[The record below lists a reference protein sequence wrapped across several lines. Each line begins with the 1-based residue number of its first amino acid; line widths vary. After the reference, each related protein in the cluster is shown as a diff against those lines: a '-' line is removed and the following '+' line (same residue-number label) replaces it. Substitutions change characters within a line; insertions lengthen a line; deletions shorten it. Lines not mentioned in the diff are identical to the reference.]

1 MAGILPVPGL
11 LRRVTAVDVVDG
23 TSRTTIPV
31 WSRGIGATTARRSGG
46 HHAYE
51 VGDGI
56 R

>member
-11 LRRVTAVDVVDG
+11 LRRAVDVVDG
-23 TSRTTIPV
+23 TSLTTIPV
-31 WSRGIGATTARRSGG
+31 WSREIGATTARRSGG